1 MCPSGQNP
9 SRKPARQAMRIGRP
23 AAGTGDFCLGF
34 SINCCY
40 FFSTL
45 SLAAIVATGA
55 TLAGCSKQQPAA
67 GAGSSAA
74 ASAATANADVIKI
87 GVFEPLTG
95 ANGAGG
101 NDELE
106 GIKLANKLYPTILG
120 KKVELVV
127 VDNKS
132 DKVEAA
138 NAAMVLAQKEKVNAV
153 LGSWGSSLSMA
164 GGPIFAEAKIPAV
177 AVSATNPNV
186 TKGNEHYFRVCFLD
200 PFQGT
205 VGATYAFNT
214 LKAKKVAIIREVS
227 TDYSV
232 GLAKFFVDQFT
243 KLTGDAQAVVATAD
257 YNTGDQDFTAQ
268 LTNIKKANPDVIF
281 APGNYTESA
290 LIIKQARA
298 LGITAPFIGG
308 DTWDIDSFLQVGGPA
323 VEGAVVSTF
332 FANDV
337 PINKTS
343 EDFLKAYREEFKKE
357 PSAYAALGFD
367 GYRVVL
373 DAITRAGSADPQKI
387 RDALAQTK
395 GFEGAAGEITINAN
409 RDADKPAVFKQVK
422 DGKFVFLSTVK
433 P

>member
-1 MCPSGQNP
+1 MKKIVS
-9 SRKPARQAMRIGRP
+9 AL
-23 AAGTGDFCLGF
+23 T
-34 SINCCY
+34 
-40 FFSTL
+40 
-45 SLAAIVATGA
+45 LAAALVAGVSIVS
-55 TLAGCSKQQPAA
+55 CS
-67 GAGSSAA
+67 SSGGD
-74 ASAATANADVIKI
+74 SDVIKI

-101 NDELE
+101 ADEYD
-106 GIKLANKLYPTILG
+106 GIKLANKLNPTILG
-120 KKVELVV
+120 KKIVLVA

-138 NAAMVLAQKEKVNAV
+138 NAATVLAQKEKVNAV
-153 LGSWGSSLSMA
+153 IGSWGSSLSMS

-186 TKGNEHYFRVCFLD
+186 TKGNEYYFRVCFLD

-205 VGATYAFNT
+205 VGAAYAFNV

-227 TDYSV
+227 NDYSV
-232 GLAKFFVDQFT
+232 GLAKFFVDQFV
-243 KLTGDAQAVVATAD
+243 KLTGDEKSIVATSD
-257 YNTGDQDFTAQ
+257 YNTGDQDFSAQ
-268 LTNIKKANPDVIF
+268 LTNIKQFEPDAIF

-298 LGITAPFIGG
+298 LGITAQFIGG
-308 DTWDIDSFLQVGGPA
+308 DTWDASTFLEVGGAA
-323 VEGAVVSTF
+323 VEGATFSTF

-343 EDFLKAYREEFKKE
+343 EVFLKAFREEFKKE
-357 PSAYAALGFD
+357 PAAVSALGYD
-367 GYRVVL
+367 AYMVIL
-373 DAITRAGSADPQKI
+373 DAITRAKSAEPQKI

-395 GFEGAAGEITINAN
+395 DFEGSAGSITINAERN
-409 RDADKPAVFKQVK
+409 ADKDAVFKTVK
-422 DGKFVFLSTVK
+422 DGKFVFLTTVK

>member
-1 MCPSGQNP
+1 M
-9 SRKPARQAMRIGRP
+9 KKTVLTLALAL
-23 AAGTGDFCLGF
+23 AAGF
-34 SINCCY
+34 SIV
-40 FFSTL
+40 S
-45 SLAAIVATGA
+45 
-55 TLAGCSKQQPAA
+55 CSGP
-67 GAGSSAA
+67 GTS
-74 ASAATANADVIKI
+74 DVIKI

-101 NDELE
+101 ADEVE
-106 GIKLANKLYPTILG
+106 GIKLANKLAPTVLG
-120 KKVELVV
+120 KKVQLVI

-138 NAAMVLAQKEKVNAV
+138 NAATVLAQKEKVNAV
-153 LGSWGSSLSMA
+153 IGSWGSSLSMA
-164 GGPIFAEAKIPAV
+164 GGPIFKEAKIPAV

-186 TKGNEHYFRVCFLD
+186 TKGNEYYFRVCFLD

-205 VGATYAFNT
+205 VNAAYAFNT

-227 TDYSV
+227 NDYSV
-232 GLAKFFVDQFT
+232 GLAKFFVDEFV
-243 KLTGDAQAVVATAD
+243 KLTGDPASIVATSD

-268 LTNIKKANPDVIF
+268 LTNIKKYEPDVIF

-298 LGITAPFIGG
+298 LGMTAQFLGG
-308 DTWDIDSFLQVGGPA
+308 DTWDMSAFLQVGGAA
-323 VEGAVVSTF
+323 VEGATFSTF

-343 EDFLKAYREEFKKE
+343 EAFLKAYREEYKKE
-357 PSAYAALGFD
+357 PPAVAALGYD
-367 GYRVVL
+367 AYMVVL
-373 DAITRAGSADPQKI
+373 DAIKRANSAESQKI

-395 GFEGAAGEITINAN
+395 DFEGSAGSITINAERN
-409 RDADKPAVFKQVK
+409 ADKAAVFKTVK
-422 DGKFVFLSTVK
+422 DGKFVFLTTVK

>member
-1 MCPSGQNP
+1 MKRLASYL
-9 SRKPARQAMRIGRP
+9 AI
-23 AAGTGDFCLGF
+23 AAALT
-34 SINCCY
+34 
-40 FFSTL
+40 
-45 SLAAIVATGA
+45 AGA
-55 TLAGCSKQQPAA
+55 TLVGCS
-67 GAGSSAA
+67 GSSGDG
-74 ASAATANADVIKI
+74 DVIKI

-101 NDELE
+101 ADEYD
-106 GIKLANKLYPTILG
+106 GIKLANKLAPTVLG
-120 KKVELVV
+120 KKVQLVA

-138 NAAMVLAQKEKVNAV
+138 NAATVLVQKEKVKAV
-153 LGSWGSSLSMA
+153 IGSWGSSLSMA
-164 GGPIFAEAKIPAV
+164 GGPIFAEAKVPAV

-186 TKGNEHYFRVCFLD
+186 TKGNPFYFRVCFLD

-205 VGATYAFNT
+205 VNASYAFNT

-227 TDYSV
+227 NDYSV
-232 GLAKFFVDQFT
+232 GLAKFFVDEFV
-243 KLTGDAQAVVATAD
+243 KLAGDPAAVVATSD

>member
-1 MCPSGQNP
+1 MKRRN
-9 SRKPARQAMRIGRP
+9 
-23 AAGTGDFCLGF
+23 
-34 SINCCY
+34 

-177 AVSATNPNV
+177 AVSATNPAV
-186 TKGNEHYFRVCFLD
+186 TKGNDFYFRVCFLD

-205 VGATYAFNT
+205 VGAAYAFNE

-227 TDYSV
+227 NDYSV

-290 LIIKQARA
+290 LIIKQARQ
-298 LGITAPFIGG
+298 LGMKTPFVGG
-308 DTWDIDSFLQVGGPA
+308 DTWDMDAFLKVGGEA
-323 VEGAVVSTF
+323 VEGAVFSTF

-343 EDFLKAYREEFKKE
+343 EAFLKAYRDEYKKE
-357 PSAYAALGFD
+357 PPATAALGFD
-367 GYRVVL
+367 AYRVVL
-373 DAITRAGSADPQKI
+373 DAITRANSAEPQKI

-395 GFEGAAGEITINAN
+395 GFEGAAGDITINAD

-422 DGKFVFLSTVK
+422 GGKFAFLSTVK

>member
-1 MCPSGQNP
+1 MK
-9 SRKPARQAMRIGRP
+9 RRI
-23 AAGTGDFCLGF
+23 
-34 SINCCY
+34 
-40 FFSTL
+40 FSTL
-45 SLAAIVATGA
+45 TLAALVTAAA
-55 TLAGCSKQQPAA
+55 TLVGCSKQPAA
-67 GAGSSAA
+67 SSTDSSAPA
-74 ASAATANADVIKI
+74 AATASADVIKI

-101 NDELE
+101 TEELE
-106 GIKLANKLYPTILG
+106 GIRLANKLYPEVLG

-138 NAAMVLAQKEKVNAV
+138 NAATVLTQKDKVNAV

-164 GGPIFAEAKIPAV
+164 GGPIFADAKIPAV
-177 AVSATNPNV
+177 AISATNPNV
-186 TKGNEHYFRVCFLD
+186 TIGNEYYFRVCFLD

-205 VGATYAFNT
+205 AGAAYAFDT
-214 LKAKKVAIIREVS
+214 LKAKKVAIVREVS
-227 TDYSV
+227 NDYSV
-232 GLAKFFVDQFT
+232 GLAKFFVDHFT
-243 KLTGDAQAVVATAD
+243 KLTGDPASVVATAD

-308 DTWDIDSFLQVGGPA
+308 DTWDIDSFLQVVGPA

>member
-1 MCPSGQNP
+1 MKN
-9 SRKPARQAMRIGRP
+9 R
-23 AAGTGDFCLGF
+23 T
-34 SINCCY
+34 
-40 FFSTL
+40 FSTL
-45 SLAAIVATGA
+45 TIAALLAASAALV
-55 TLAGCSKQQPAA
+55 GCSKQAPAEGEKKA
-67 GAGSSAA
+67 EAPAA
-74 ASAATANADVIKI
+74 ASDVIKI

-95 ANGAGG
+95 ANSAGG
-101 NDELE
+101 VDELE
-106 GIKLANKLYPTILG
+106 GIKLAHKLAPTVLG
-120 KKVELVV
+120 KKVELIV

-138 NAAMVLAQKEKVNAV
+138 NAATVLAQNEKVNAV
-153 LGSWGSSLSMA
+153 LGSWGSSLSMS

-177 AVSATNPNV
+177 AISATNPNV
-186 TKGNEHYFRVCFLD
+186 TKGNDYYFRVCFLD

-227 TDYSV
+227 NDYSV
-232 GLAKFFVDQFT
+232 GLAKFFVDHFT
-243 KLTGDAQAVVATAD
+243 KLTGDEKAVVATAD

-268 LTNIKKANPDVIF
+268 LTNIKQFNPDVIF

-298 LGITAPFIGG
+298 LGMKVPFIGG
-308 DTWDIDSFLQVGGPA
+308 DTWDYSAFLEVGGEA
-323 VEGAVVSTF
+323 VEGAVISTF

-343 EDFLKAYREEFKKE
+343 ETFLKAYRDEHKKE
-357 PSAYAALGFD
+357 PAAVAALGYD
-367 GYRVVL
+367 AYNVVL
-373 DAITRAGSADPQKI
+373 DAITRANSAEPQKI

-395 GFEGAAGEITINAN
+395 GFEGSAGVITINAD
-409 RDADKPAVFKQVK
+409 RDAEKPAIFKTVK
-422 DGKFVFLSTVK
+422 GGKFVFLSTVT

>member
-1 MCPSGQNP
+1 MKRRN
-9 SRKPARQAMRIGRP
+9 
-23 AAGTGDFCLGF
+23 
-34 SINCCY
+34 

-95 ANGAGG
+95 ANGTGG

-227 TDYSV
+227 NDYSV

-290 LIIKQARA
+290 LIIKQARQ
-298 LGITAPFIGG
+298 LGMKTPFVGG
-308 DTWDIDSFLQVGGPA
+308 DTWDMDAFLKVGGEA
-323 VEGAVVSTF
+323 VEGAVFSTF

-343 EDFLKAYREEFKKE
+343 EAFLKAYRDEYKKE
-357 PSAYAALGFD
+357 PPATAALGFD
-367 GYRVVL
+367 AYRVVL
-373 DAITRAGSADPQKI
+373 DAITRANSAEPQKI

-395 GFEGAAGEITINAN
+395 GFEGAAGDITINAD

-422 DGKFVFLSTVK
+422 GGKFAFLSTVK